1 MVDVKKNKTE
11 EKADLKKYA
20 DIKWFQE
27 KDSLTKEAIK
37 FTEELGEEL
46 VDKPNYKRNAMS
58 TSQLRNFF
66 GEVRRIQSNLK
77 ENKPAFYMLRP
88 KLAYAVA
95 RARGKENKIYR
106 FKEVVDNILLNIN
119 PEPTEFNNFV
129 NFLEA
134 IVAYHKVNGGE

>member
-95 RARGKENKIYR
+95 RARGRENKIYR

>member
-1 MVDVKKNKTE
+1 MADVKKFKTE
-11 EKADLKKYA
+11 EKADLKKCV
-20 DIKWFQE
+20 DLKWFQE
-27 KDSLTKEAIK
+27 KDSLKKEAIEFAEK
-37 FTEELGEEL
+37 LGEEL

-66 GEVRRIQSNLK
+66 GEVRRIQSNLE

-88 KLAYAVA
+88 KLAYAAA
-95 RARGKENKIYR
+95 RARNRENKIYT

>member
-1 MVDVKKNKTE
+1 MKDFKK
-11 EKADLKKYA
+11 EKPDDKVLTTKHAE
-20 DIKWFQE
+20 ISWFKA